1 MSCCFERQK
10 AVSIVNACQK
20 TSYSSKKKLN
30 KK

>member
-20 TSYSSKKKLN
+20 TSYSSKKKT
-30 KK
+30 K